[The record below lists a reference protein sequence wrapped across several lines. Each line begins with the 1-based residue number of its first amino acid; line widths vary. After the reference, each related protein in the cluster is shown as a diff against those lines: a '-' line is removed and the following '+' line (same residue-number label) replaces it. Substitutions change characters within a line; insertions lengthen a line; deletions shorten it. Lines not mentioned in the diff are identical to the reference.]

1 MILHYYFARKYLWR
15 LTSIAGILYAL
26 IVLVE
31 LMDIMRDF
39 VDVDVSFGQVLHLT
53 FLKTASRFN
62 QILAL
67 VFLLATITLFVGLAR
82 TSEMVV
88 TRAAGRS
95 ALRALM
101 APVSVALIIGVFAVA
116 VYGPISVALS
126 KRYTTL
132 SEHYLARTNAA
143 LSVSSEG
150 VWLRQGSR
158 DGQTVIHAA
167 RANGDA
173 SELFDVSFLSF
184 GPQGKP
190 KEQIV
195 AARAALED
203 GAWQL
208 AQAKVW
214 PLTIGA
220 HPEAEAEH
228 FTQYRLPSPLTPDRI
243 RESLGNASGVSIW
256 DMPQFIS
263 QLEQSGFSARRHKVW
278 FHTELARPLFLTA
291 MVLIGAAFT
300 MKHTRFGG
308 VGSAVLGAI
317 MLGFT
322 LYFAR
327 SFASILGEN
336 GLIAAMLAGWAVP
349 IAANM
354 LALGLLLHA
363 EDG

>member
-15 LTSIAGILYAL
+15 LASIAAILYAL

-53 FLKTASRFN
+53 FLKTAGRFN

-67 VFLLATITLFVGLAR
+67 VFLLSTITLFVGLAR

-95 ALRALM
+95 ALNALM
-101 APVSVALIIGVFAVA
+101 APVLVAVLLGIFAVA

-126 KRYTTL
+126 KRYTAL
-132 SEHYLARTNAA
+132 LEEYLVQTNAA

-150 VWLRQGSR
+150 VWLRQGTSE
-158 DGQTVIHAA
+158 GQTVIHAA
-167 RANGDA
+167 RSNADA

-184 GPQGKP
+184 GPEGEP
-190 KEQIV
+190 TEQI
-195 AARAALED
+195 AAAKAALID

-208 AQAKVW
+208 VDAKVW
-214 PLTIGA
+214 SLEIGA
-220 HPEAEAEH
+220 HPEAEAAH
-228 FTQYRLPSPLTPDRI
+228 FEQYRLPSPLTPDRI

-263 QLEQSGFSARRHKVW
+263 QLEQSGFSARRHQVW
-278 FHTELARPLFLTA
+278 FHTELSRPLFLTA

-308 VGSAVLGAI
+308 VGAAVLGAI
-317 MLGFT
+317 MLGFA

-327 SFASILGEN
+327 SFATILGEN
-336 GLIAAMLAGWAVP
+336 GLIAAALAGWAVP